1 MAQEK
6 KILCMYSGGLDS
18 LGALYRLL
26 TAQEYADFGL
36 HVHHMHLKN
45 VENRALA
52 ENKAIQA
59 TLKFFR
65 ENGYR
70 NFLYTE
76 SGHDY
81 SFMRRYFTFDT
92 YWYAF
97 MAANIMT
104 ADHAIVHVAVG
115 RTKSDMESASS
126 RMNANRGHE
135 IFHATLPL
143 DLRFE
148 RSYIFPVAH
157 LTKQEVWNMLPPALR
172 DLSWSC
178 RKPVFTDGQP
188 APCGKCP
195 TCEEMKKIREN
206 GN

>member
-1 MAQEK
+1 MVQEK

-18 LGALYRLL
+18 LGVLYRLL
-26 TAQEYADFGL
+26 TEPEYADFGL

-52 ENKAIQA
+52 ESKAIQA
-59 TLKFFR
+59 TFRYFR
-65 ENGYR
+65 EKGYR

-97 MAANIMT
+97 MAANIIT
-104 ADHAIVHVAVG
+104 ADSSIMHVAVG
-115 RTKSDMESASS
+115 RTKSDMESAGS

-143 DLRFE
+143 ELRFD
-148 RSYIFPVAH
+148 RSYIYPVAH
-157 LTKQEVWNMLPPALR
+157 LTKQAVWNMLPADLR
-172 DLSWSC
+172 ELSWSC
-178 RKPVFTDGQP
+178 RKPVISDKEP
-188 APCGKCP
+188 RPCGKCP
-195 TCEEMKKIREN
+195 TCQEMEKIRQN
-206 GN
+206 QG